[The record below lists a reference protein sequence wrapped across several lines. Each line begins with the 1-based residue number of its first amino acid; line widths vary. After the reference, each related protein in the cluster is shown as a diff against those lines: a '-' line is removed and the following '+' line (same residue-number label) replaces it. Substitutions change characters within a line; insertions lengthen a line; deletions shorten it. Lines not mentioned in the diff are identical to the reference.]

1 MLMYAPTINPTTFEK
16 QHIWITCDIRKR
28 MNGMVIATACR
39 LCVSAR
45 HHQYIPNVCSCGFD
59 IFTSQ
64 KCHQNFRFASEYP
77 IGFCHGIGT
86 SVYQH
91 WVFWF
96 GKSKE
101 TFEYDLQI
109 KWKTCA
115 ASFLTLPQFNWKK
128 QPFMWEGSYDCR
140 IIYVIGVRKFKQSL
154 HSSCMHFRNEKFM
167 TIFQLKCYQTFQ
179 PVLKYAIMIVL
190 SIELVN
196 ILTNIQNCF
205 QFEKSAFL
213 SHQSH
218 LAIYTDPAIYTA
230 TYGFKIKIN
239 LTRITFKLTWRL
251 RFYMPFVKSLYGN
264 LSFVCIGF
272 EVIKKMNCTNTWNSS

>member
-45 HHQYIPNVCSCGFD
+45 HHHYIPNVCSCGFD

-64 KCHQNFRFASEYP
+64 KCHQNFRFAGEYP

-91 WVFWF
+91 RGFWF

-115 ASFLTLPQFNWKK
+115 ASFLTLPLFHFNWKT
-128 QPFMWEGSYDCR
+128 
-140 IIYVIGVRKFKQSL
+140 
-154 HSSCMHFRNEKFM
+154 H
-167 TIFQLKCYQTFQ
+167 
-179 PVLKYAIMIVL
+179 
-190 SIELVN
+190 
-196 ILTNIQNCF
+196 
-205 QFEKSAFL
+205 
-213 SHQSH
+213 
-218 LAIYTDPAIYTA
+218 
-230 TYGFKIKIN
+230 
-239 LTRITFKLTWRL
+239 
-251 RFYMPFVKSLYGN
+251 N
-264 LSFVCIGF
+264 LSCERVHMIAALYMLSVSG
-272 EVIKKMNCTNTWNSS
+272 NSSNLFILPACISETKNLWQFSS

>member
-64 KCHQNFRFASEYP
+64 KCHQNFRFAGEYP

-115 ASFLTLPQFNWKK
+115 ASFLTLPLQLKDTTFHVRGFTWLPHYICYRCQEIQAISSFFLHAFQKRKIYDDFPAKMLSNFSTCS
-128 QPFMWEGSYDCR
+128 QIRHYDCAKHR
-140 IIYVIGVRKFKQSL
+140 ACA
-154 HSSCMHFRNEKFM
+154 HSHKH
-167 TIFQLKCYQTFQ
+167 LKLFSIREISISESPITF
-179 PVLKYAIMIVL
+179 
-190 SIELVN
+190 SH
-196 ILTNIQNCF
+196 IL
-205 QFEKSAFL
+205 
-213 SHQSH
+213 
-218 LAIYTDPAIYTA
+218 YTDPAIHSD
-230 TYGFKIKIN
+230 I
-239 LTRITFKLTWRL
+239 RIQ
-251 RFYMPFVKSLYGN
+251 N
-264 LSFVCIGF
+264 Q
-272 EVIKKMNCTNTWNSS
+272 N